1 MSSDPYNARVREY
14 FADPQHA
21 GGLKGA
27 AMSYFSDQGIH
38 IRLAATVSGERITG
52 MRFRA
57 WGCPHVIAAAEATC
71 RQYEGRPVAA
81 LEEFTSAQI
90 MQDLAIPIEK
100 TGRILVLEDT
110 VRMLGQAIRDSA

>member
-1 MSSDPYNARVREY
+1 MSSDPYNAMVREY

-21 GGLKGA
+21 GDLEGA
-27 AMSYFSDQGIH
+27 AMGYFSDQGMH
-38 IRLAATVSGERITG
+38 VRLAATVSGERITS

-57 WGCPHVIAAAEATC
+57 WGCPHVIAAAEAIC

-81 LEEFTSAQI
+81 LEEFTSDHI
-90 MQDLAIPIEK
+90 MQDLAVPIEK

-110 VRMLGQAIRDSA
+110 VRSLGQAIRDSA